1 MTDIK
6 ALLSEEV
13 RLLEDAINV
22 FEWSMERCNIIG
34 IRDDLSMDELIE
46 FEALTARFSRLSD
59 ILIQK
64 VFRAID
70 DFELIS
76 PGSIRDRINQGEKRG
91 LIAEAEYLVK
101 IRILRNEITHEY
113 LPDALRD
120 LFGEVLKYSGILLE
134 CCKKTVDYSRSLLK
148 NKDLV

>member
-1 MTDIK
+1 MTDVTN
-6 ALLSEEV
+6 LLSAEV

-22 FEWSMERCNIIG
+22 FEWSMARCNVIG
-34 IRDDLSMDELIE
+34 IRDDLSMDELTE

-70 DFELIS
+70 EFELIA
-76 PGSIRDRINQGEKRG
+76 PGSIRDRINQSEKRG

-120 LFGEVLKYSGILLE
+120 LFGEVLKYSGVLLE
-134 CCKKTVDYSRSLLK
+134 CCKKTVEYSGTLLK
-148 NKDLV
+148 NR